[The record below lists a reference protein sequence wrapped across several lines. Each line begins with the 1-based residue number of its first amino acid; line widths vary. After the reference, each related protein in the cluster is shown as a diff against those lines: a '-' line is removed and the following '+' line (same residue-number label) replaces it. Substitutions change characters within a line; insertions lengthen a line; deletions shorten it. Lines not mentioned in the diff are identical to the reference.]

1 VTPSPAADLSTDHAD
16 PHTDPD
22 TDPGTDLD
30 AGLLSPVRAGTP
42 VEAAVSDRAWLQ
54 AMLDAEAAL
63 ARAQA
68 RTGTMP
74 ASAAA
79 AITDAARAGLLDLR
93 ALACAARETAN
104 PVVGLVGALTGV
116 VAERDPGAAEYVHRG
131 STSQDVFDTGAM
143 LVCDRAL
150 RLVHAD
156 LLRTARA
163 LARLAA
169 EHRDTLMAGRTLTLH
184 AVPTTFGLKAA
195 GWRRGVLDAA
205 ERVERLLDGGLPV
218 SLGGAAGTL
227 AGYLEYAALDG
238 AGADDESAA
247 GAGPADPGAYAA
259 RLTAAYAD
267 ETGLAPATL
276 PWHVLRTPVA
286 DVAAATA
293 VVAGALGKI
302 AVDVQ
307 SLGRTEVAEV
317 AEPAVAGRGGSS
329 AMPHKRNPVLA
340 TLVRSASLQVPALA
354 AAVTQCMVTEDERS
368 AGAWHAEWHLLREC
382 LRLAGGAAHTAA
394 ELAEGLQVRPDRMR
408 ANLRTTE
415 NLVTSERVA
424 AVLAP
429 LLGKAPAKRLLTDAA
444 AESERTDRPLAA
456 ILAAVP
462 AIAEHFDEPALAVL
476 LDPASYTGAAGAL
489 VDRAL
494 AES

>member
-1 VTPSPAADLSTDHAD
+1 MTASPATGPGAAG
-16 PHTDPD
+16 PD
-22 TDPGTDLD
+22 GPGGPDGADPGTGAGHAADLD

-42 VEAAVSDRAWLQ
+42 AEAAVSDRAWLQ

-79 AITDAARAGLLDLR
+79 AITAAARADLLDLR

-104 PVVGLVGALTGV
+104 PVVGLVAALTGV
-116 VAERDPGAAEYVHRG
+116 VAGRDPGAAEYVHRG

-143 LVCDRAL
+143 LVCARAL

-227 AGYLEYAALDG
+227 AGYLEYATLDG
-238 AGADDESAA
+238 ADADA
-247 GAGPADPGAYAA
+247 ADPGAYAA

-317 AEPAVAGRGGSS
+317 AEPAAAGRGGSS

-340 TLVRSASLQVPALA
+340 TLVRSAALQVPALA

-368 AGAWHAEWHLLREC
+368 AGAWHAEWQLLREC
-382 LRLAGGAAHTAA
+382 LRLAGGAAHTAV

-429 LLGKAPAKRLLTDAA
+429 LLGKARAKQLLTDAA
-444 AESERTDRPLAA
+444 AESERTGRPLAG
-456 ILAAVP
+456 ILAGDS
-462 AIAEHFDEPALAVL
+462 AIAGHFDEPALAAL

-494 AES
+494 ADP